1 MKVKVLSLCVTVL
14 TAWGCEMG
22 SRAGKSPLAEVPFD
36 VTVLSMGGGPV
47 AGAIIEGGI
56 DWEAFWVQTDDDGRA
71 RLPHYARAQQACI
84 FRNDYFP
91 LRVEGLA
98 EEIYWLYRTPKS
110 LRLIG
115 DIEGWAIRFGADTL
129 TTLEYQGDC
138 HLYSYSD
145 LGVAEIASAKLVSTV
160 KETQLHGD
168 KLWLTTHEDG
178 VYVYSLEDPFSPREL
193 FHLDISGYLGPF
205 ALKGD
210 LIVVVGRE
218 EWDPLRV
225 YSYSEDGRV
234 ELVAQF
240 GSDYYVT
247 KMAFLGTHLV
257 VLGPQSLPTVY
268 DLSEPAQPKLVYTS
282 PEPDYWQGTLFGH
295 FLLLTPREANDGKT
309 IKYKLIDLAD
319 PSHPSAPGFSE
330 ADSSLIEIIDGSTAI
345 GRYYSLYQAVSVL
358 QGNIAGGF
366 RTIAII
372 TDDTVGY
379 NEYHES
385 EGNRSPY
392 FIIGERLW
400 KLEN

>member
-1 MKVKVLSLCVTVL
+1 MKAKVLAVGVAVL

-22 SRAGKSPLAEVPFD
+22 SRADKPPLAEVPFD

-47 AGAIIEGGI
+47 AGATIEGGI
-56 DWEAFWVQTDDDGRA
+56 DWEAFQVQTDDDGRA
-71 RLPHYARAQQACI
+71 RLPHQARSQPACI

-91 LRVEGLA
+91 LRVEGLE

-110 LRLIG
+110 FRRIG

-129 TTLEYQGDC
+129 ATLGYQGDY

-145 LGVAEIASAKLVSTV
+145 LGVAETASAKLASTV

-178 VYVYSLEDPFSPREL
+178 VYVYSLEDPFIPREL

-210 LIVVVGRE
+210 FIVVVGRE

-240 GSDYYVT
+240 GSHYYVA

-257 VLGPQSLPTVY
+257 VLGYQSLPTVY

-282 PEPDYWQGTLFGH
+282 PEPDYLQGTLFGH
-295 FLLLTPREANDGKT
+295 FLLLTPREVNDEKM

-319 PSHPSAPGFSE
+319 PSHPSASGFSE
-330 ADSSLIEIIDGSTAI
+330 ADSSLIEIIDSRTAI
-345 GRYYSLYQAVSVL
+345 GRYGSLYQAVSVL

-366 RTIAII
+366 RTVAII
-372 TDDTVGY
+372 TDDTVGT